1 MMKLTETYTSLTQ
14 THIKFDIYQP
24 NVILRYKGIIQLHH
38 GLCEHSDRYQK
49 FAEYLSHE
57 GFIVVVSDFPGHGT
71 SLYQF
76 EQGYFGKGNALD
88 TLVEDIQRLR
98 HIVTKR
104 YEDLP
109 YFMLG
114 VDLGSLVLLK
124 YAGVYGD
131 YINGMILL
139 GTCMKNSFYY
149 RMKMIV
155 DFNILLHGQM
165 NHSRVIKKAIDLFL
179 QRNLNGNYKMTNTK
193 EVNLYM
199 EDPLTD
205 FVYTN
210 QAYRDIL
217 DYIKYTSDEEH
228 LKQIPQYLPVYLLSG
243 GFDNLTR
250 NGKDT
255 IKLYK
260 ILKENGLK
268 DLSYKIFDNR
278 RQDILHENNYREV
291 YHNIMNWLDERT
303 YM

>member
-1 MMKLTETYTSLTQ
+1 
-14 THIKFDIYQP
+14 
-24 NVILRYKGIIQLHH
+24 
-38 GLCEHSDRYQK
+38 
-49 FAEYLSHE
+49 
-57 GFIVVVSDFPGHGT
+57 
-71 SLYQF
+71 
-76 EQGYFGKGNALD
+76 
-88 TLVEDIQRLR
+88 
-98 HIVTKR
+98 
-104 YEDLP
+104 
-109 YFMLG
+109 MLG

-165 NHSRVIKKAIDLFL
+165 NRSRVIKKAIDLFL

-228 LKQIPQYLPVYLLSG
+228 LKQIPQYLPIYLLSG

-291 YHNIMNWLDERT
+291 YHNIMNWLNERT
-303 YM
+303 YI

>member
-1 MMKLTETYTSLTQ
+1 MRFTETYTSG
-14 THIKFDIYQP
+14 THTSIKFDIYQP
-24 NVILRYKGIIQLHH
+24 NVILRYKGIIQIHH
-38 GLCEHSDRYQK
+38 GLCEYSERYKK

-71 SLYQF
+71 SLYKF

-98 HIVTKR
+98 HIITKR

-139 GTCMKNSFYY
+139 G
-149 RMKMIV
+149 
-155 DFNILLHGQM
+155 GQM

>member
-1 MMKLTETYTSLTQ
+1 MRFTETYTSG
-14 THIKFDIYQP
+14 THTSIKFDIYQP
-24 NVILRYKGIIQLHH
+24 NVILRYKGIIQIHH
-38 GLCEHSDRYQK
+38 GLCEYSERYKK

-71 SLYQF
+71 SLYKF

-98 HIVTKR
+98 HIITKC